1 MECEHRRFGRGAAVV
16 RVVMSILIGT
26 VVATAAR
33 AQTAPA
39 GASADALT
47 AASRAAFEA
56 LSEVERKLIQDDL
69 VWAGIYRGMADGGFG
84 KGTLAAITS
93 YELSAKTR
101 ADGILDVSER
111 AALTKAA
118 DAARQAVGW
127 KVLAEPASGARI
139 GYPSRLMPTAKT
151 MVAGAL
157 YSDAKGT
164 LALNVERAGGGAA
177 GLAALYDRLKADQP
191 GRKVTYAVQK
201 PDWFVLTAEA
211 GGRRSYTRFAAT
223 PAGPVGFTFAYD
235 AGLADG
241 ERLAVAIAN
250 AFEPVAA
257 AAVAAGAPTP
267 VPVETIRP
275 AGAAV
280 PASPASSAVAVA
292 AAPTVAPKP
301 VAPPT
306 SASALVVAPGRAVTA
321 DSAARLCPTML
332 IGGKPARLVAT
343 KGAAALLAVDG
354 LPGPTAQLALAPAGE
369 GDVVALLQ
377 SIADGAPALTAAT
390 GTVTGGAGDGRLVVA
405 AARGVGGAAV
415 FDRGGR
421 LVGLAIGPATEP
433 RAVGGVAPEMALA
446 LVPAADVKAV
456 LDGDGVALAT
466 APEGARRTV
475 GELTRAFGPAVVALN
490 CGR

>member
-1 MECEHRRFGRGAAVV
+1 MECEHRRFGVGAAIV

-26 VVATAAR
+26 AVTTAAG

-56 LSEVERKLIQDDL
+56 LSETERKQIQDDL

-93 YELSAKTR
+93 YELAAKTK
-101 ADGILDVSER
+101 ADGILDTAER
-111 AALTKAA
+111 AALVRAA
-118 DAARQAVGW
+118 EAARLAAGW

-139 GYPSRLMPTAKT
+139 GYPSRLMPTTKT
-151 MVAGAL
+151 MPNGAL

-177 GLAALYDRLKADQP
+177 GLAPLYDRLKTDQP
-191 GRKVTYAVQK
+191 GRKVTYAVQR

-235 AGLADG
+235 AGFADG

-250 AFEPVAA
+250 AFEPVATA
-257 AAVAAGAPTP
+257 ALAAGAPKP
-267 VPVETIRP
+267 VAVETIRP
-275 AGAAV
+275 AGAQ
-280 PASPASSAVAVA
+280 VAA
-292 AAPTVAPKP
+292 IPTPAAPT

-306 SASALVVAPGRAVTA
+306 SASALAVAPGRAVT
-321 DSAARLCPTML
+321 SERAARLCPTML
-332 IGGKPARLVAT
+332 ISGKPVRLVAT
-343 KGAAALLAVDG
+343 KGAAVLLAVDG
-354 LPGPTAQLALAPAGE
+354 LPGPTAQLALAAAGE

-377 SIADGAPALTAAT
+377 SAADGAPALTAAS
-390 GTVTGGAGDGRLVVA
+390 GTVTGGSGDGRVIVA
-405 AARGVGGAAV
+405 AARGIGGAAV
-415 FDRGGR
+415 FDRAGR
-421 LVGLAIGPATEP
+421 LIGLAAGPTTEP
-433 RAVGGVAPEMALA
+433 RGVAGVAPEMALA

-456 LDGDGVALAT
+456 LDGEGVAMAT
-466 APEGARRTV
+466 VPEGARRTV
-475 GELTRAFGPAVVALN
+475 GELTRAFGPAVVALT

>member
-101 ADGILDVSER
+101 ADGILDASER

-151 MVAGAL
+151 MAAGAL

-177 GLAALYDRLKADQP
+177 GLAVLYDRLKADQP

-201 PDWFVLTAEA
+201 TDWFVLTAEA

-257 AAVAAGAPTP
+257 AAVAAGAPKP
-267 VPVETIRP
+267 VAVETIRP
-275 AGAAV
+275 AGAAA
-280 PASPASSAVAVA
+280 PASPTSASAAVA
-292 AAPTVAPKP
+292 AAPTVAPKL
-301 VAPPT
+301 VAPA

-321 DSAARLCPTML
+321 DSAARLCPMML

-354 LPGPTAQLALAPAGE
+354 LPGPTAQLALAPVGE

-377 SIADGAPALTAAT
+377 SIADGVPALTAAT

-446 LVPAADVKAV
+446 LVPAVDVKAV